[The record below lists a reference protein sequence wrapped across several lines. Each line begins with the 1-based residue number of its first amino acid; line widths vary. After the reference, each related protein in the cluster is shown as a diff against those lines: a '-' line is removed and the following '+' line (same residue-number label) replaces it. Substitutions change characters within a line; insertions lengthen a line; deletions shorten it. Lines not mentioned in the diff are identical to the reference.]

1 MAKLEFVLVRTRL
14 TAGQGVRVA
23 SPGSSVFF
31 RYDALSAL
39 AYIRRLWPFLSFS
52 NFKFHLITL
61 LKAFVALGCDRAVMN
76 KNIGTIPTADEPV
89 AFCVIEPLY
98 RAFPFF
104 PFFRRVFNSGG

>member
-1 MAKLEFVLVRTRL
+1 MAKVEFVLVRTRL
-14 TAGQGVRVA
+14 TAGRGVRDCVA
-23 SPGSSVFF
+23 GFEVFF
-31 RYDALSAL
+31 RYDALCAL
-39 AYIRRLWPFLSFS
+39 VYISRLWPFLSFS

-98 RAFPFF
+98 CAFHFF
-104 PFFRRVFNSGG
+104 PFFRRVFK